1 MYTHIYFAFRG
12 FPKKKKK
19 FTIKYNL
26 NARNSVHPVGKYSE
40 EIAILKLTI

>member
-12 FPKKKKK
+12 FQKKKN